1 LVKRTLYVCDV
12 DSVKLFRKR
21 RVYGF
26 IQSLWMYA
34 EKPGMGVEPIY
45 SGSLLPLSEIE
56 LFSPVILLFLP
67 IMHFYTTSKHLK
79 WFVIDH
85 SKHRITRTSMKTFQ
99 RVPEISI
106 LLIEKV

>member
-1 LVKRTLYVCDV
+1 MVKRTLYVCDV

-45 SGSLLPLSEIE
+45 SGSAGRRLNGSATPANYISLGASINSLSALIQF
-56 LFSPVILLFLP
+56 LFDLAIKL
-67 IMHFYTTSKHLK
+67 
-79 WFVIDH
+79 
-85 SKHRITRTSMKTFQ
+85 
-99 RVPEISI
+99 
-106 LLIEKV
+106 